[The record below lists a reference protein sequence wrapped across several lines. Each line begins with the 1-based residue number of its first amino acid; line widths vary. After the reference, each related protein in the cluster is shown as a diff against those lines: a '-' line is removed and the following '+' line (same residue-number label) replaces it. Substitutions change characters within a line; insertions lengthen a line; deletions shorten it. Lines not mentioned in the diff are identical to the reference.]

1 MNQPLSRFALFLFL
15 CGSLVPLSGEE
26 PVDSPAGSETRHS
39 RVVKYAERDVVP
51 VNAKIRYTTLI
62 ILPEDERIL
71 DFTCGDK
78 DYWIVDG
85 NENFAFVKPAKAGAA
100 TNVNLVTAAGN
111 VYSFVLTEVSESGHE
126 PDLKVFIEPT
136 DASMLSAAAGEP
148 RFVPSSQIEDYR
160 QQIELA
166 KTEARQA
173 KEQAQQLVN
182 KQVSEFRSSYP
193 SALRFD
199 YRFQRGRKPFFVD
212 AIYHDGRFTYIKAS
226 PDETPA
232 LYELKD
238 GKPNLVNFDFQDGA
252 FVVPKVLETGYLA
265 IGREKARFVLK
276 K

>member
-1 MNQPLSRFALFLFL
+1 LF
-15 CGSLVPLSGEE
+15 SVSGQE
-26 PVDSPAGSETRHS
+26 PAEPPAASETPHS
-39 RVVKYAERDVVP
+39 RVVKYADRDVVP

-62 ILPEDERIL
+62 ILPKDERIL

-85 NENFAFVKPAKAGAA
+85 NENFAFVKPATAGSA

-111 VYSFVLTEVSESGHE
+111 VYSFVLTEVSEIGAE

-136 DASMLSAAAGEP
+136 EASVLSAAAGEP
-148 RFVPSSQIEDYR
+148 RFGPSSQIEDYR

-166 KTEARQA
+166 KTEAWQA
-173 KEQAQQLVN
+173 REQAQQLID

-193 SALRFD
+193 SALQFAYKFR
-199 YRFQRGRKPFFVD
+199 RGRKPFFVD

-226 PDETPA
+226 PAETPG

-238 GKPNLVNFDFQDGA
+238 GKPNLVNFDYQDGA
-252 FVVPKVLETGYLA
+252 FVVPKVLENGYLA
-265 IGREKARFVLK
+265 IGKQRLRFVLAN
-276 K
+276 